1 MTTPPLQTETGLID
15 GVWPEAALLPPGG
28 IAQLFFQRARELGP
42 RPFLHR
48 WEGDGWAAWSW
59 TETAARVTGV
69 ARGLMAHGVQP
80 GDRVLLVAENRVEW
94 QVSALGIMAA
104 RAITVPLSATATAD
118 DWRLIIA
125 SAEPRACIVSARLA
139 KKFRE
144 VAAAAGWGGPRVE
157 MADTA
162 SAGAGTW
169 SELAATPGAEPTEFG
184 TLDDLCCLIY
194 TSGTGGTPKG
204 VEQTHRNVLWNC
216 VGAAR
221 NLAPYGLAG
230 NRFLSF
236 LPLSHTY
243 EHTAGFISPM
253 ALGGEIFVSRGPE
266 HFARELRLAAPTVLI
281 VVPRFCEVMQQRIET
296 GLARKSALARKLFA
310 VTDRLGRHVA
320 RGGRPTVGA
329 RLWSATVGRVVR
341 RQLAAHFGGALKAM
355 LSAGAPLRADT
366 AEFFNGM
373 GLALHEAY
381 GQTEAAPG
389 ITMQRRGAIRPGTVG
404 PAMHGVTVRIADD
417 GEVLV
422 QGPNVMRGYW
432 REPAATAAALAG
444 GWLHTGDIGRIE
456 ADGALVIVDRK
467 KDFLKTAGA
476 DMIAPQPIELAL
488 TGEPEIAQAMLCGE
502 GWAHLGALVVPDVA
516 SREALA
522 AGKTTAAAVEKR
534 VQAAV
539 DRVNARLSAKLRV
552 RRIALLTEP
561 FTVENGMLT
570 GTLKVRRRVV
580 LERHKIVISAL
591 RDPG

>member
-1 MTTPPLQTETGLID
+1 MTTTPPQNDSGLIA
-15 GVWPEAALLPPGG
+15 GGLPEAALLPAGG
-28 IAQLFFQRARELGP
+28 IAQLFFQRARQLGP

-69 ARGLMAHGVQP
+69 ARGLMAHEVQP
-80 GDRVLLVAENRVEW
+80 GDRVLLVSENRVEW

-118 DWRLIIA
+118 DWRLIMA

-144 VAAAAGWGGPRVE
+144 VAAAVGWGGPRVE
-157 MADTA
+157 MDDAA
-162 SAGAGTW
+162 SAGARTW
-169 SELAATPGAEPTEFG
+169 SELAATTGAEPTEFG

-216 VGAAR
+216 IGAAR
-221 NLAPYGLAG
+221 NLTAYGLEG

-296 GLARKSALARKLFA
+296 GLARKGVVARKLFA

-320 RGGRPTVGA
+320 RGGRPSVGA
-329 RLWSATVGRVVR
+329 RLWLATVGRVVR

-366 AEFFNGM
+366 SEFFNGM

-389 ITMQRRGAIRPGTVG
+389 ITMQQRGAIRPGTVG

-476 DMIAPQPIELAL
+476 DMVAPQPIELAL

-522 AGKTTAAAVEKR
+522 AGKVSAEQAEKK

-539 DRVNARLSAKLRV
+539 DRVNARLPAKLRV
-552 RRIALLTEP
+552 RRIALLSEP

-580 LERHKIVISAL
+580 LERHKIAISAL